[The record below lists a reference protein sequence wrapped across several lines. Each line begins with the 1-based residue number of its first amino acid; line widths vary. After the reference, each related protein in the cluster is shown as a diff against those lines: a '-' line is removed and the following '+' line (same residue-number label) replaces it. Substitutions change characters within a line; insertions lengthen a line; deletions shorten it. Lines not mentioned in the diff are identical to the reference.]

1 MSKWNIVSG
10 VSCCDSASEYEPSE
24 RYVREGV
31 KYLTFTSDM
40 IKKNWP
46 EIPKRRKRRVT

>member
-40 IKKNWP
+40 IKKKIGQRYQK
-46 EIPKRRKRRVT
+46 EGRGG